1 MAVVKKDT
9 LSVVPASSVT
19 VVFKKKPQKILDED
33 TYTKVNLVLRSCQIK
48 NPVYTL
54 SKQSVVSIAHTCV
67 FCRNDIVNRLENH
80 LTEF

>member
-33 TYTKVNLVLRSCQIK
+33 TYTKVNLVQRNS
-48 NPVYTL
+48 VYVCTVNCTYVCLL
-54 SKQSVVSIAHTCV
+54 S
-67 FCRNDIVNRLENH
+67 
-80 LTEF
+80 

>member
-48 NPVYTL
+48 NPVYTVETVGSVNCTYVCLL
-54 SKQSVVSIAHTCV
+54 S
-67 FCRNDIVNRLENH
+67 
-80 LTEF
+80 

>member
-33 TYTKVNLVLRSCQIK
+33 TYTKVNLILRSCQIK
-48 NPVYTL
+48 NPV